1 MQFLCRV
8 CVGFLPQ
15 TIHSATRRESVRY
28 EYNIGFCV
36 GFAKFLFPIDIRKVE
51 CSADNK
57 MAKLQ

>member
-8 CVGFLPQ
+8 CVGFSLQ
-15 TIHSATRRESVRY
+15 TLHSATYGESVRY
-28 EYNIGFCV
+28 KVNVGFCV
-36 GFAKFLFPIDIRKVE
+36 GFAEFLFPIDIRIVE